1 MQSAMRPVLISNR
14 CLRRHRDWLAFG
26 DGADDRLECA
36 DHFQHIGRGN
46 RKRLSGFNRLGEG
59 FQQYA
64 QRIRRWV
71 NFCFR
76 APPNQ
81 RKGERSLVSRLRRA
95 LATKYVD
102 PPKYWRCS
110 HGREQA
116 GPLSN
121 CTRAAVASRGSGGGF
136 CEWTRAST
144 STIGPTRFTNASSTC
159 KPAPV
164 MPPPGD
170 SVGSSRQPPFTR
182 VECSLLKF
190 PSI

>member
-1 MQSAMRPVLISNR
+1 SNR

-76 APPNQ
+76 APPINA
-81 RKGERSLVSRLRRA
+81 RVSEVSSRA
-95 LATKYVD
+95 
-102 PPKYWRCS
+102 S
-110 HGREQA
+110 A
-116 GPLSN
+116 GPLTPNTWIRQNIGAARTVESKPVAPLSN
-121 CTRAAVASRGSGGGF
+121 CTRAAVASRGSGGVDTGVDF
-136 CEWTRAST
+136 DDWADQVHER
-144 STIGPTRFTNASSTC
+144 IEH
-159 KPAPV
+159 
-164 MPPPGD
+164 M
-170 SVGSSRQPPFTR
+170 
-182 VECSLLKF
+182 
-190 PSI
+190 